1 MDQECSKVSSDS
13 IQHSNSIL
21 SKERPINIARDS
33 SILILSD
40 GGVILFG
47 LLGQLLLTHSLL
59 VEEYGFRVII
69 IDLVAI
75 LSLITSF
82 GAPDVISRDTK
93 RAGKYAR
100 EFISRY
106 IRFQYLI
113 IFIVGFLGFVIAG
126 TMEPELLRLGGV
138 LFLASTFQNLCTNYR
153 VVLRALGMA
162 STEGLVRMLERFLVT
177 SGYGV
182 IIYSGNA
189 GLIEFAIAAAFGPFM
204 AWIIARNICGR
215 VLLEITREPSDD
227 LNLSPKIRDVFNS
240 SLPFVLTSGFLVLLY
255 RIDKFVLVGYYSTEA
270 VAVFNIGWLC
280 YFAGNSV
287 TQAIR
292 SLALPDFGSVR
303 GKEDLLVQKLNN
315 AMEVS
320 EWFILPGLAIGGIVG
335 ISILPMIFPE
345 EYFTGELSVGGTPPT
360 VFFSLLAAWGIGLV
374 SAPIFGAVQSSMNP
388 WNYTLSGIASVVIN
402 LIFSIALVPRYGVI
416 GASFSTVGA
425 SLGTLVVMLIIIN
438 KEIELSDIVSKLVAN
453 AALSILFSSTLLA
466 LVEFQF
472 NPYLAVIGILT
483 VAVIA
488 GWKPRKILDLG
499 SS

>member
-1 MDQECSKVSSDS
+1 MKTE
-13 IQHSNSIL
+13 NNPNGNPIL
-21 SKERPINIARDS
+21 SNERPINLARDS

-47 LLGQLLLTHSLL
+47 LLGQLLLTHALI
-59 VEEYGFRVII
+59 VEDYGFWVII

-93 RAGKYAR
+93 RAGRYAKQ
-100 EFISRY
+100 FVARY

-113 IFIVGFLGFVIAG
+113 ISIVGFLGLVIAG
-126 TMEPELLRLGGV
+126 SLKPEILRLGGV
-138 LFLASTFQNLCTNYR
+138 LFLAATFQNLCTNYR

-162 STEGLVRMLERFLVT
+162 STEGLIRMLERFLVT
-177 SGYGV
+177 TGYGV
-182 IIYSGNA
+182 IIYSDNS
-189 GLIEFAIAAAFGPFM
+189 GLIEFAVAAAFGPFI
-204 AWIIARNICGR
+204 AWLIARRISAK
-215 VLLEITREPSDD
+215 VLLEVTREPSEGLD
-227 LNLSPKIRDVFNS
+227 LNPNILDVCRS

-292 SLALPDFGSVR
+292 SMALPEFGSVR
-303 GKEDLLVQKLNN
+303 GEGRLLTQKLDN

-320 EWFILPGLAIGGIVG
+320 EWFIVPGFVIGGLVG

-345 EYFTGELSVGGTPPT
+345 EYFTGELAVGGTPQT
-360 VFFSLLAAWGIGLV
+360 VFFCLLAAWGIGLV

-388 WNYTLSGIASVVIN
+388 WNYTLSGVASVVIN
-402 LIFSIALVPRYGVI
+402 LLFSLALVPRYGVI

-425 SLGTLVVMLIIIN
+425 SLGTLVVMIAIIK
-438 KEIELSDIVSKLVAN
+438 KEVKLSHLFSKLASNVAISISFSISLMLLIEMH
-453 AALSILFSSTLLA
+453 LSPF
-466 LVEFQF
+466 
-472 NPYLAVIGILT
+472 LAVIGIVV
-483 VAVIA
+483 VALIT
-488 GWKPRKILDLG
+488 GWNPRRILDL
-499 SS
+499 SSS